1 MKDLI
6 ECIAKGIVD
15 NPEDVMV
22 TEIEGTRSSV
32 IEL

>member
-6 ECIAKGIVD
+6 GCIAKGIVD
-15 NPEDVMV
+15 NPEDAMV